1 MRKSGAKIKFSN
13 TDKLVFVGV
22 IGAIVYLSQKMS
34 YAEAIREIKSYS
46 ITSPEG
52 YTKEFVLKWGKA
64 IKTNNSLF
72 EFQGNL
78 YSAYS
83 ASRI

>member
-1 MRKSGAKIKFSN
+1 MRKSASKIKFSN
-13 TDKLVFVGV
+13 TDKIVLAGV
-22 IGAIVYLSQKMS
+22 VGAIVYLSQKMS
-34 YAEAIREIKSYS
+34 YKDAIREIKSYS
-46 ITSPEG
+46 ITSPDG

-64 IKTNNSLF
+64 VKTNSPLF

-83 ASRI
+83 ASKI